1 MIKLVKKSNEI
12 RIYILSNENI
22 LHFSCIANI
31 KHFADINKWAIW
43 FSTTRNILLIFKE
56 LLHNILSFFYGSTE
70 IALFGMKIWSNYHRG
85 GLIPKSKIKIV
96 NQKERKI

>member
-12 RIYILSNENI
+12 RIYILSNESI
-22 LHFSCIANI
+22 RHFSYIANI

-56 LLHNILSFFYGSTE
+56 LLHNILSFFMDPRKYPFSE
-70 IALFGMKIWSNYHRG
+70 W
-85 GLIPKSKIKIV
+85 KSEVII
-96 NQKERKI
+96 IGAD